1 MSAADS
7 VKRDAAEQVEA
18 SNDSM
23 DAHSEKA
30 DATTA
35 RELKDAV
42 HLAVGN
48 GEMPEAGQSPPPAA
62 ATTTTTTSTMGEH
75 ETSPVVSVHTIPGK
89 GRGVFAGQDIARG
102 TEIEEAPCIAFPPPQ
117 YAAHL
122 KHTELEHYLFLAFDE
137 NPEDPLNT
145 NPKVVKYLLAL
156 GLGSLFNHSKHNN
169 VSYVIN
175 SDKDTITY
183 KTTRDIEK
191 GEELCIFYGFDLWFK
206 PVGEEESDSAW

>member
-122 KHTELEHYLFLAFDE
+122 K
-137 NPEDPLNT
+137 
-145 NPKVVKYLLAL
+145 
-156 GLGSLFNHSKHNN
+156 
-169 VSYVIN
+169 VSRDGI
-175 SDKDTITY
+175 
-183 KTTRDIEK
+183 TRDSCFA
-191 GEELCIFYGFDLWFK
+191 LRCIDDQIWNVDGVSTRSWNTTCF
-206 PVGEEESDSAW
+206 